1 VHTNTNLQTC
11 FSTLILP
18 IPTIPT
24 DLYVLENRNDSDYDF
39 CMNTTTAVDPLAT
52 QTSLSAL
59 QQELRQERRDMRIG
73 AALTAL
79 TLLGMITAIV
89 LTALTSPRWLI
100 TSVYVVTFAAGGIP
114 ASIRAIQAL
123 RQGKLDIDLL
133 MVLAAL
139 AAAAVGQPR
148 DGAFLLFLFSL
159 AGVLEEFAMGN
170 TKRAVTALMDLRP
183 DTANVMRE
191 GQLEVVNVEVLE
203 RGDTVIVRPGEHIPV
218 DGEVLSGESSID
230 QAAITGESTPVDKSV
245 GDTVFAGSLNQQ
257 GALTVRVTKTADSST
272 LARMIELVTQAQ
284 AQRAPSQRFS
294 DWFGQRY
301 TVAVLIGSSLALL
314 AFLLLGMSQEDAFY
328 KAATLLV
335 VASPCAIVISVPAAI
350 LSALA
355 ASARQGIL
363 FKGGAALEDFGNVSV
378 MAFDKTGTLTT
389 GKLQVTEV
397 ITHDDFSG
405 TRDNLLQL
413 AARIEQH
420 SEHPIAKSIVQA
432 ANVAVLEPLGDVTA
446 HPGFGVRVE
455 GASTYWAGNQRF
467 AATFAEVAGI
477 HEEAKRLEQRGT
489 TPVFIGQANQV
500 LGVIA
505 IADTPR
511 TNALEALRD
520 LNTRHIERL
529 VMLTGDNR
537 TVAANIAQTLGLDPA
552 DVHAELLPDEKVA
565 RIQDL
570 LTQTKHGKVAFVGD
584 GVNDAAALATSDVGI
599 AMGSAGSDAAIEA
612 ADVALL
618 SDDLRVLA
626 KAHNLAQRANR
637 IVRQNLSF
645 AIGIMAVMIVIT
657 LFGDLPLPL
666 GVIGHEGG
674 TLLVVANGLRLL
686 LPSFRW
692 SRGKQLEPTTA

>member
-1 VHTNTNLQTC
+1 MDTATTSPTDTNTDTN
-11 FSTLILP
+11 
-18 IPTIPT
+18 T
-24 DLYVLENRNDSDYDF
+24 DTEA
-39 CMNTTTAVDPLAT
+39 NTTPSSSLA
-52 QTSLSAL
+52 AL
-59 QQELRQERRDMRIG
+59 QQELREERREMRIG
-73 AALTAL
+73 AALTGI
-79 TLLGMITAIV
+79 TLIGMIAAVV
-89 LTALTSPRWLI
+89 LTIAAAPQWLI
-100 TSVYVVTFAAGGIP
+100 ASVYVITFAAGGIP
-114 ASIRAIQAL
+114 ATIGAVQEL
-123 RQGKLDIDLL
+123 RHGKLDIDLL

-170 TKRAVTALMDLRP
+170 TKRAVTSLMDLRP
-183 DTANVMRE
+183 DTANVLRN
-191 GQLEVVNVEVLE
+191 GQLETVNVEVLE
-203 RGDTVIVRPGEHIPV
+203 QGDTVVVRPGEYMPV
-218 DGEVLSGESSID
+218 DGEVVSGESSAD
-230 QAAITGESTPVDKSV
+230 QSAITGESTPVDKSV
-245 GDTVFAGSLNQQ
+245 GDSVFAGSLNQQ
-257 GALTVRVTKTADSST
+257 GALTLRVTKTAQSST
-272 LARMIELVTQAQ
+272 LARMIDLVTQAQ
-284 AQRAPSQRFS
+284 EQRAPSQRFS

-301 TVAVLIGSSLALL
+301 TIAVLIGSGVALL
-314 AFLLLGMSQEDAFY
+314 TFLLMGMPQDDAFY

-378 MAFDKTGTLTT
+378 IAFDKTGTLTT
-389 GKLQVTEV
+389 GKLEVTDV
-397 ITHDDFSG
+397 ITHSNFTG
-405 TRDNLLQL
+405 TRDDLLRL

-432 ANVAVLEPLGDVTA
+432 AHADNTHADNLEPLGDVTA

-455 GASTYWAGNQRF
+455 GDTQYWAGNQRF
-467 AATFAEVAGI
+467 AQTFAEVEGI
-477 HEEAKRLEQRGT
+477 RNEAKMLEQRGT
-489 TPVFIGQANQV
+489 TPVFIGQENRV

-511 TNALEALRD
+511 TSALAALRD
-520 LNTRHIERL
+520 LNGRNIDRL
-529 VMLTGDNR
+529 VMLTGDNH
-537 TVAANIAQTLGLDPA
+537 TVATNIAHTLGLDPK

-570 LTQTKHGKVAFVGD
+570 LAQTERGKVAFVGD

-626 KAHNLAQRANR
+626 KAHHLAQRANR

-645 AIGIMAVMIVIT
+645 AIGIMAIMIMMT

-686 LPSFRW
+686 LPSFNLSKRT
-692 SRGKQLEPTTA
+692 KLAPATT

>member
-1 VHTNTNLQTC
+1 
-11 FSTLILP
+11 
-18 IPTIPT
+18 
-24 DLYVLENRNDSDYDF
+24 
-39 CMNTTTAVDPLAT
+39 MNTTTASKPSST
-52 QTSLSAL
+52 QPSALSAL
-59 QQELRQERRDMRIG
+59 QQELRDERRELRIG

-79 TLLGMITAIV
+79 TLIGMITAIV
-89 LTALTSPRWLI
+89 LTALDTPTWLI
-100 TSVYVVTFAAGGIP
+100 TSVYVVTFAAGGVP
-114 ASIRAIQAL
+114 AALGALQAL
-123 RQGKLDIDLL
+123 RHGKLDIDLL

-159 AGVLEEFAMGN
+159 AGVLEDFAMGN
-170 TKRAVTALMDLRP
+170 TKRAVTSLMDLRP
-183 DTANVMRE
+183 DTANLLTD
-191 GQLEVVNVEVLE
+191 GQLSIVNVESLQQ
-203 RGDTVIVRPGEHIPV
+203 GDTVIVRPGEHIPV
-218 DGEVLSGESSID
+218 DGEITSGESSAD
-230 QAAITGESTPVDKSV
+230 QAAITGESTPVDKFP
-245 GDTVFAGSLNQQ
+245 GDMVFAGSLNLQ
-257 GALTVRVTKTADSST
+257 GALTVTVTKTAESST
-272 LARMIELVTQAQ
+272 LARMIDLVTQAQ
-284 AQRAPSQRFS
+284 EQRAPSQRFS

-301 TVAVLIGSSLALL
+301 TVAVLVGSSAALAT
-314 AFLLLGMSQEDAFY
+314 FLLLGMPQQEAFY

-389 GKLQVTEV
+389 GKLEVTDV
-397 ITHDDFSG
+397 ITHRDYPGNRDD
-405 TRDNLLQL
+405 LLTL

-420 SEHPIAKSIVQA
+420 SEHPIAKSIVRA
-432 ANVAVLEPLGDVTA
+432 AGADNAGNLAPLGDVTA
-446 HPGFGVRVE
+446 HPGYGVRVQGE
-455 GASTYWAGNQRF
+455 DTYWAGNQRF
-467 AATFAEVAGI
+467 ANTFVGASAELADI
-477 HEEAKRLEQRGT
+477 RKEAETLEQRGT
-489 TPVFIGQANQV
+489 TPVFIGQGTQV
-500 LGVIA
+500 LGIIA

-511 TNALEALRD
+511 TSAFEALRD
-520 LNTRHIERL
+520 LNARHIDRL
-529 VMLTGDNR
+529 VMLTGDNH
-537 TVAANIAQTLGLDPA
+537 TVATNIAQSLGMNPK

-570 LTQTKHGKVAFVGD
+570 VTQTEHGKVAFVGD
-584 GVNDAAALATSDVGI
+584 GVNDAAALATSHVGI

-626 KAHNLAQRANR
+626 RAHHIAQRANR
-637 IVRQNLSF
+637 IVRQNLAF

-674 TLLVVANGLRLL
+674 TLLVVGNGLRLL
-686 LPSFRW
+686 LPSFGS
-692 SRGKQLEPTTA
+692 SRRPKLRPMTTPTTP